1 MKADKINK
9 KELLLIRKN
18 LRNNATMAEVALW
31 NYLKGR
37 RLLGRKFRRQ
47 TSIGNYVLD
56 FYCPQEKLGIELDGK
71 VHEFDSVSLKDRYKS
86 EYLTSLGVK
95 ILRFENKEIFN
106 NLEKVLKIIKDT
118 IIGKPPLTP
127 P

>member
-1 MKADKINK
+1 
-9 KELLLIRKN
+9 
-18 LRNNATMAEVALW
+18 MAEVALW